1 MSITK
6 QESGSCASFTGDLTQ
21 LGLSPKQACDLR
33 GAEGVTK
40 PMLGAARGRGR
51 GRGRGEALAWQR
63 SASSLDSGPEE
74 ADVPGALPL

>member
-6 QESGSCASFTGDLTQ
+6 QESGSCARFTGDLPQ
-21 LGLSPKQACDLR
+21 LGLSPKQACDGR
-33 GAEGVTK
+33 GEEGVTK
-40 PMLGAARGRGR
+40 PMLGAARGTQ
-51 GRGRGEALAWQR
+51 RGEALAWQR